1 MTEPYLKR
9 LLADHE
15 TILLITRRHGFV
27 FFRSILF
34 ELIFAAAIIAVVSI
48 VWSLGLFVLPIYL
61 GYLLLII
68 PLASLYR
75 DYLIWKNHEY
85 IITNRRVMQ
94 ISGVFNKNVIDSSLE
109 KVNDVKMSQ
118 PFWGRV
124 FNFGDIEIL
133 TASELGVNLF
143 KTIGDPVRFKTTMLN
158 ANEGMGLDHDQYL
171 SHSAA
176 GGSQDIPGLIAELD
190 QLREK
195 GVLSDDEFQRK
206 KNELLAKM

>member
-1 MTEPYLKR
+1 MPETYLKR

-15 TILLITRRHGFV
+15 TVLLITRRHGFV

-34 ELIFAAAIIAVVSI
+34 ELIFAAVIIAVVT
-48 VWSLGLFVLPIYL
+48 GLWVLVFATLPIFI
-61 GYLLLII
+61 GYILVII
-68 PLASLYR
+68 PAISLYR

-158 ANEGMGLDHDQYL
+158 AKEGMGMDSDHYQP
-171 SHSAA
+171 HGAA
-176 GGSQDIPGLIAELD
+176 GGPEDIPALIDELD
-190 QLREK
+190 RLRQK
-195 GVLSDDEFQRK
+195 GILSEDEFQRK
-206 KNELLAKM
+206 KGDLLAKM

>member
-48 VWSLGLFVLPIYL
+48 VWSLGLFVLPFYL

-158 ANEGMGLDHDQYL
+158 AKEGMGLDHDQYL
-171 SHSAA
+171 SHSGA